1 MGHIKW
7 PSSFYA
13 FCFYVLVVVYSG
25 EIKWSLKSVFAP
37 AERQNW
43 KCFSPLSNF
52 QAAMIFFVLLFE
64 WRKPARVR
72 RNHIIPRDQIHIAPV
87 SKISKEG
94 ERFTWRGKK
103 TRAEWEHGREKEG
116 VDWRNEIAVWKEE
129 RRFLIFHLLAEHN
142 WIMNHEPPPFWLDY
156 TISFTLS
163 QSTLLHP

>member
-103 TRAEWEHGREKEG
+103 RGQNENTGGRKRGWIEEMKLRYGRKKEG
-116 VDWRNEIAVWKEE
+116 FSYFI
-129 RRFLIFHLLAEHN
+129 FLWSITGL
-142 WIMNHEPPPFWLDY
+142 WIMNHHPSGWTTQYHLPSANRPY
-156 TISFTLS
+156 FTL
-163 QSTLLHP
+163 